1 MSFDDIIIMLVENVD
16 KMLLRGIDNLKL
28 NLQQVIGILWLL
40 IPLQEFI

>member
-28 NLQQVIGILWLL
+28 NLQQVIGIL
-40 IPLQEFI
+40 